1 MRASLLAV
9 AATVTLV
16 MAGCSKG
23 TTKPTVP
30 PATKAAI
37 EGKTWRAQSIAGV
50 DAAKLA
56 AVQGGVMLRF
66 AGGAVQ
72 VASGCNQLRG
82 SYTLEEGV
90 LETAKMAGTMMACPE
105 PGMSVEGAV
114 KKALAK
120 PLRATLAGGRLT
132 LESEDADSGAPPVMV
147 LAVEVA
153 PQIDGAWNVNGVNDG
168 RKALMS
174 TLRGATLSVTFAS
187 GTISGNAGCNTFR
200 GTYKTQGER
209 IAIGKLSTTRKA
221 CPGDGVM
228 KQETNFV
235 GALEKA
241 ETWKIE
247 RGELTLFAAD
257 GMRLVTAVGPG
268 NRQ

>member
-9 AATVTLV
+9 AATVIMV
-16 MAGCSKG
+16 MTGCSKG

-37 EGKTWRAQSIAGV
+37 EGKTWRAQSVAGV
-50 DAAKLA
+50 EATKLA
-56 AVQGGVMLRF
+56 AVQGVVTLRF
-66 AGGAVQ
+66 AGGNVQ
-72 VASGCNQLRG
+72 VAAGCNQLRG
-82 SYTLEEGV
+82 SYTLDEGI

-132 LESEDADSGAPPVMV
+132 LAPEDGDEPPVMV

-153 PQIDGAWNVNGVNDG
+153 PQIDGSWTVNGVNDG

-174 TLRGATLSVTFAS
+174 TLRGTTLTLAFAG
-187 GTISGNAGCNTFR
+187 GTVSGNSGCNTFR

-209 IAIGKLSTTRKA
+209 VAIGRLSTTRKA

-228 KQETNFV
+228 KQETNYV
-235 GALEKA
+235 AALEKA